1 MSFYGYSKHLVIPF
15 EEAVEKTLAALKAQ
29 GFGILTDI
37 DVQKTLKEK
46 LGVAFRRYRIL
57 GVCNPP
63 RAYQALQSEEEI
75 GLLLPCNVIV
85 YEREDG
91 SVAVSAQRPT
101 IAFTVV
107 GNASL
112 EPLAQEVETI
122 LKGVIDAL

>member
-57 GVCNPP
+57 GACNPP
-63 RAYQALQSEEEI
+63 RAYKALQSEEEI

-85 YEREDG
+85 YEQEDG
-91 SVAVSAQRPT
+91 SVVVSAQRPT